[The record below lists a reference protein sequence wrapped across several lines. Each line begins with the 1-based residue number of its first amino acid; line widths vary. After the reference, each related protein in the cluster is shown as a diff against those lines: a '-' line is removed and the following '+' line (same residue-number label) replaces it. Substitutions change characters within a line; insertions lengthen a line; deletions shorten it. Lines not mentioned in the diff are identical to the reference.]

1 MFGLLGWSMIL
12 EDTLVY
18 GDGLDVTKRERLKF
32 SQVRMNENKVR
43 KKDCV
48 SLWEWSMILKA
59 TTSKYHWSESG

>member
-32 SQVRMNENKVR
+32 SQVRMNKNKVR

-48 SLWEWSMILKA
+48 GL
-59 TTSKYHWSESG
+59 